1 MTKSGVAA
9 HAAAARTSS
18 ANWLSR
24 SWSGD
29 RETSRFVPRRDLDE
43 YREQCAHEGVSRVVQ
58 SIVRDDLVGHAEA
71 LGIGRGQLIAE
82 QGELHG
88 PPETHLPR
96 EQPTLAVIDG
106 VTQFHLGQ
114 GEARRRR
121 EHRQVGCEDQCS
133 AESDR
138 VAARTYDQHLRQ
150 VQQAAHERLDALQRI
165 PSSNAAARPAG
176 SRASNSL
183 MSPTSE
189 PAQKSV
195 PSPSMATTFN
205 VVARPR
211 ARRRRRS
218 TRGASWT

>member
-1 MTKSGVAA
+1 MR
-9 HAAAARTSS
+9 ARGRQS
-18 ANWLSR
+18 
-24 SWSGD
+24 
-29 RETSRFVPRRDLDE
+29 
-43 YREQCAHEGVSRVVQ
+43 VVQ

-88 PPETHLPR
+88 PAETHLPR

-150 VQQAAHERLDALQRI
+150 VQQAAHERLDARAHPVLERG
-165 PSSNAAARPAG
+165 RPA
-176 SRASNSL
+176 SRVTGEQLLDVTDVGARTEVGAL
-183 MSPTSE
+183 ALHDDDVDVVVVRE
-189 PAQKSV
+189 RDDGVAQLV
-195 PSPSMATTFN
+195 EHRGRERILGAGTIEQD
-205 VVARPR
+205 A
-211 ARRRRRS
+211 
-218 TRGASWT
+218 GASTVSP